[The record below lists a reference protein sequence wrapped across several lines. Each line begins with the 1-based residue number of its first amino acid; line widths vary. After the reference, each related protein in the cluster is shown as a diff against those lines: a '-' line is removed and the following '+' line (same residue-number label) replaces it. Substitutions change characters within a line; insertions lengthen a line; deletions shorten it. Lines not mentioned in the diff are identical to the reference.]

1 MARFTVSNLNDSGTG
16 SLRAAIEALNL
27 SSDPTN
33 AIVFEVAG
41 KVTLASALPAII
53 KPVSID
59 AASAPGYVA
68 NDGPVVTLDFN
79 GMSGLVFAQGAAGSV
94 LVGLALGNAAGH
106 GITLIGSGI
115 TIDKSYVGLAAD
127 GSSLGNAGDGIFI
140 SALSS
145 SNKIGLNESGVAGNV
160 SNVISD
166 NDGHGI
172 SINGGF
178 GNVIVANRIG
188 TNTEGTAAMGNGG
201 NGIRVT
207 DFATNNTIGGTVYVD
222 AATGA
227 VNNPTGTKGTVP
239 AVVVVPPLGNLI
251 SGNGANGILIDNKS
265 EQNVLNG
272 NFVGTTADGLAAIGN
287 VLDGVLIFNAD
298 NNSLIGCTFV
308 DEPFVY
314 YNVLSGNGGN
324 GLRITD
330 SDNVIVQANFFGI
343 GADNASLVGNKANGM
358 LIEGNSQG
366 TQVGGVIP
374 LGNVTGGNAFNG
386 IHITDTASHVTSF
399 NTFAGVFAFQGAAP
413 NGMNGML
420 IDSTGGSQ
428 SVRTSVHSGN
438 MGNGIEISGNARD
451 VLIDPMIAGLNT
463 NGTEKLANG
472 GHGLLIGGTANN
484 ITVGGN
490 LQSVIPQN
498 TFSGNNGYGIAIV
511 DQAHNNHVL
520 GSAIGSSVDR
530 LSGLGNMAGGIL
542 LSTVGQG
549 NLIGGVTTDPINPQA
564 NLISGN
570 LGNGITLA
578 FGLNGQSVIANEF
591 GFDRFGLPTIPNAG
605 QNIAI
610 NATVGNVVRG
620 NIEGTEE
627 SSVYGLQPQ
636 AVYAQIEALYLGF
649 FGRAGD
655 PQGLEY
661 YSQEAVQDLLN
672 GQSLPTIMQAF
683 SQVFATSAE
692 NGAYTAL
699 TEAPLDRSNAEQV
712 SLATSF
718 IDQTYQF
725 LFSRTADTGGFDYWF
740 DQLFS
745 GQLAVADLV
754 YSMATSAQR
763 NDQVV
768 LNNKIE
774 SSLYFDAV
782 MEKASI
788 ETPSLLSMQL
798 AVRGVTTDTTLLSSK
813 LAVNQYAGESTNGA
827 FNTTIFNDGTF
838 ITGVR
843 GEFDGNVVLT
853 GSQAIAGTG
862 NSQALLYKG
871 PILDTTLGTVH
882 YLTPVFAGETVV
894 SSTFYG
900 PNTRVFD
907 SDLGVNQVR
916 AVGSYVAASSEQVK
930 NRGMIYEG
938 SIDGKNGQ
946 WTQIDVPSELA
957 GGKQVWNTILH
968 STMGDL
974 AVGNYDIYNEDG
986 TGNAFIY
993 NLRTGQYTV
1002 FDAAFGGT
1010 DQLTTAYGIWQD
1022 ERGGSRYTIVGGSKH
1037 GVGVNK
1043 AYVAHYDAITEEFSN
1058 IRFYSY
1064 EDRPEAITHFE
1075 GITAVPGGFNLIAT
1089 TDKGASFASITTLPD
1104 GGFSDA
1110 QWTLNN
1116 MPGADI
1122 TTGNSIYQNV
1132 AMGIYNQLDGTLV
1145 NSYAGTIDQ
1154 SFLSTTAG
1162 LLMPV
1167 GAPNFA
1173 YGLTPETSTGSI
1185 VVGSATAN
1193 NVLGGSIGNDVFQGV
1208 QIANR
1213 IDTFFTGGGA
1223 DTIILASGRDVGS
1236 HIGLYASNMTSD
1248 PSQVQPGTAVPS
1260 LRGSI
1265 VDSDDTPQ
1273 LGWWGQGSGKIG
1285 GPASDATTN
1294 AGSGTG
1300 ISSSMSRVYN
1310 FESGTDFLQVDRIN
1324 ISQRAFSDLIRDVT
1338 PGSGPTLGEANFSNL
1353 LNPGDTVT
1361 ITDANVLVFSNT
1373 RTYADASELAGVLAN
1388 DITDISFGSFQ
1399 TNTFNHYIVAYQDNT
1414 GNTRIA
1420 DMNIQSQ
1427 TPFNDTAVHAGKTMA
1442 ISDMVQLVDVSI
1454 DQLFVGNIHFVL

>member
-1 MARFTVSNLNDSGTG
+1 MARFVVSNLNNSGAG

-27 SSDPTN
+27 SSDASN
-33 AIVFEVAG
+33 SIVFEVAG
-41 KVTLASALPAII
+41 RVTLDSALPAIN

-59 AASAPGYVA
+59 ATSAPGYQPG
-68 NDGPVVTLDFN
+68 NGPVVTLDFN
-79 GMSGLVFAQGAAGSV
+79 SMAGLVFAQGAAGSV
-94 LVGLALGNAAGH
+94 LVGLAMGNAVGH
-106 GITLIGSGI
+106 GITLIGGGI

-127 GSSLGNAGDGIFI
+127 GSSLGNTGDGIFI
-140 SALSS
+140 SALSAN
-145 SNKIGLNESGVAGNV
+145 NKIGLNESGVAGIV

-172 SINGGF
+172 SIHGGF

-188 TNTEGTAAMGNGG
+188 TNIEGTAAKGNGG
-201 NGIRVT
+201 NGIWVT

-239 AVVVVPPLGNLI
+239 AVFVVPPLGNLI
-251 SGNGANGILIDNKS
+251 SGNGANGIRIDNKS

-272 NFVGTTADGLAAIGN
+272 NFVGTTADGNSPIGN

-330 SDNVIVQANFFGI
+330 SDNVIVQANFFGV
-343 GADNASLVGNKANGM
+343 GANNANLVGNKANGM
-358 LIEGNSQG
+358 LIDGNSQG
-366 TQVGGVIP
+366 VQVGGVIP
-374 LGNVTGGNAFNG
+374 LGNVTGGNTLNG
-386 IHITDTASHVTSF
+386 IYVTDTVSDFITF
-399 NTFAGVFAFQGAAP
+399 NTFGGLFAFQGAAP
-413 NGMNGML
+413 NGMNGLL
-420 IDSTGGSQ
+420 IDSTGGSNT
-428 SVRTSVHSGN
+428 VRTNVFSGN
-438 MGNGIEISGNARD
+438 LGNGIEISGNARD
-451 VLIDPMIAGLNT
+451 VLIDPNIVGLNT
-463 NGTEKLANG
+463 NGSEKLANG

-490 LQSVIPQN
+490 TQSIIPQN
-498 TFSGNNGYGIAIV
+498 TFSGNKGYGIAIV

-520 GSAIGSSVDR
+520 GSVIGASVTKT
-530 LSGLGNMAGGIL
+530 SGLGNVAGGIL

-549 NLIGGVTTDPINPQA
+549 NLIGGVTTDPDNPQA

-570 LGNGITLA
+570 LGNGVTLA
-578 FGLNGQSVIANEF
+578 FGLNGQSLVANDF
-591 GFDRFGLPTIPNAG
+591 GFDRFGLPVIPNAG
-605 QNIAI
+605 QNIAL
-610 NATVGNVVRG
+610 NATLGNVIRDNKEVAQD
-620 NIEGTEE
+620 NLY
-627 SSVYGLQPQ
+627 YGLQPQ
-636 AVYAQIEALYLGF
+636 AIYTQIEALYVGY

-655 PQGLEY
+655 PQGLQF
-661 YSQEAVQDLLN
+661 YSQAAVKDLLN
-672 GQSLPTIMQAF
+672 GQSLPSIMQSF

-692 NGAYTAL
+692 NGAYAAL
-699 TEAPLDRSNAEQV
+699 TAAPLDRSNAEQV

-718 IDQTYQF
+718 INQTYQF
-725 LFSRTADTGGFDYWF
+725 LFSRTADTGGFDFWF

-745 GQLAVADLV
+745 GRLPVADLV

-768 LNNKIE
+768 LNNKLE

-782 MEKASI
+782 MEKAGI
-788 ETPSLLSMQL
+788 ETPTLLSMQL
-798 AVRGVTTDTTLLSSK
+798 AVRGVTTETTLLSSK
-813 LAVNQYAGESTNGA
+813 LAVNQYAGESTNGV
-827 FNTTIFNDGTF
+827 FNTTIFNEGTF

-853 GSQAIAGTG
+853 GNQVIVGTG
-862 NSQALLYKG
+862 NTQALLYKG
-871 PILDTTLGTVH
+871 PMLDTTLGTVH

-907 SDLGVNQVR
+907 SDLGANQVR
-916 AVGSYVAASSEQVK
+916 AVGSYVAASSGEVRNQ
-930 NRGMIYEG
+930 GMIYEG
-938 SIDGKNGQ
+938 SIDGKNGM
-946 WTQIDVPSELA
+946 WTQINVPSELV

-974 AVGNYDIYNEDG
+974 AVGNYDILNEDG
-986 TGNAFIY
+986 SGNAFIY
-993 NLRTGQYTV
+993 NLRTGKYTV
-1002 FDAAFGGT
+1002 FDEAFGGT

-1022 ERGGSRYTIVGGSKH
+1022 ERGGSRYTIVGGSKA
-1037 GVGVNK
+1037 GVGLNK
-1043 AYVAHYDAITEEFSN
+1043 AFVAHYDAITEEFSN
-1058 IRFYSY
+1058 IRYYSY
-1064 EDRPEAITHFE
+1064 EGRPEAITHFE

-1104 GGFSDA
+1104 GSFSEA

-1116 MPGADI
+1116 MLGADI

-1132 AMGIYNQLDGTLV
+1132 AMGIYNQLDGSPV

-1154 SFLSTTAG
+1154 SFLSATAG
-1162 LLMPV
+1162 LLMPI

-1173 YGLTPETSTGSI
+1173 YGLTAETSTGSI
-1185 VVGSATAN
+1185 VVGSATAG

-1213 IDTFFTGGGA
+1213 ADTFFTGGGA
-1223 DTIILASGRDVGS
+1223 DTIILAAGRGVGS

-1248 PSQVQPGTAVPS
+1248 PSQAQPGTAVPS

-1265 VDSDDTPQ
+1265 VDINDTPQ
-1273 LGWWGQGSGKIG
+1273 LGWWGQGSGKLG
-1285 GPASDATTN
+1285 GPISDAMTN

-1300 ISSSMSRVYN
+1300 VSSSMSRVYN
-1310 FESGTDFLQVDRIN
+1310 FESGTDFVQVDRIN

-1338 PGSGPTLGEANFSNL
+1338 PGSGPTLGAAVFSNL

-1361 ITDANVLVFSNT
+1361 VTDANVLVFSNA
-1373 RTYADASELAGVLAN
+1373 RTYANASELAGVLAN
-1388 DITDISFGSFQ
+1388 DITDVSFGSFQ
-1399 TNTFNHYIVAYQDNT
+1399 SNTFNHYIVAYQDNS
-1414 GNTRIA
+1414 GSTRIA

-1427 TPFNDTAVHAGKTMA
+1427 TPFDNTAVHAGKTMA

-1454 DQLFVGNIHFVL
+1454 DQLYAGNIHFVL

>member
-1 MARFTVSNLNDSGTG
+1 MARFIVSNLNNSGAG

-27 SSDPTN
+27 SSDPSN
-33 AIVFEVAG
+33 SIVFEVAG
-41 KVTLASALPAII
+41 KVSLDNALPTIT

-59 AASAPGYVA
+59 ATSAPGFQA
-68 NDGPVVTLDFN
+68 GNGPVVTLDFN
-79 GMSGLVFAQGAAGSV
+79 GMAGLVLGQGAAGSV

-106 GITLIGSGI
+106 GITLLGSGI

-127 GSSLGNAGDGIFI
+127 GSSLGNTGDGIFI
-140 SALSS
+140 SALSAN
-145 SNKIGLNESGVAGNV
+145 NKIGLNESGVAGNV

-166 NDGHGI
+166 NTGHGI
-172 SINGGF
+172 SIHGGF

-188 TNTEGTAAMGNGG
+188 TNIEGTAAKGNGG
-201 NGIRVT
+201 NGIYVT

-239 AVVVVPPLGNLI
+239 GVFVVPPLGNLI
-251 SGNGANGILIDNKS
+251 SGNGANGIRIDNKS

-272 NFVGTTADGLAAIGN
+272 NFVGTTADGNSPIGN
-287 VLDGVLIFNAD
+287 VLNGVLIFNAD

-314 YNVLSGNGGN
+314 YNVLSGNGAN
-324 GLRITD
+324 GLHITD
-330 SDNVIVQANFFGI
+330 SDNVIVQANFFGV
-343 GADNASLVGNKANGM
+343 GANNASLLGNKANGM
-358 LIEGNSQG
+358 LIDGNSQG
-366 TQVGGVIP
+366 VTVGGVIP
-374 LGNVTGGNAFNG
+374 LGNVTGGNTLNG
-386 IHITDTASHVTSF
+386 IHVSGTASDFTTF
-399 NTFAGVFAFQGAAP
+399 NTFGGLFAFQGAAP
-413 NGMNGML
+413 NGQNGLL

-428 SVRTSVHSGN
+428 TVRTNVFSGN
-438 MGNGIEISGNARD
+438 TGNGIEISGNARD
-451 VLIDPMIAGLNT
+451 VLIDPNIVGLNT
-463 NGTEKLANG
+463 NGSTTMANG
-472 GHGLLIGGTANN
+472 GHGLLIGGSANN

-490 LQSVIPQN
+490 FQSVIPQN
-498 TFSGNNGYGIAIV
+498 TFSGNAGYGIAIV

-520 GSAIGSSVDR
+520 GSVIGASVTKT
-530 LSGLGNMAGGIL
+530 SGLGNAAGGIL

-549 NLIGGVTTDPINPQA
+549 NLIGGVTTDPSNPQA

-570 LGNGITLA
+570 LGNGVTLA
-578 FGLNGQSVIANEF
+578 FGLNGQSVVANEF
-591 GFDRFGLPTIPNAG
+591 GFDRFGVPNIPNAG
-605 QNIAI
+605 QNIAV
-610 NATVGNVVRG
+610 NATVGNVIRG
-620 NIEGTEE
+620 NKEVAEE
-627 SSVYGLQPQ
+627 NSFYGLQPQ
-636 AVYAQIEALYLGF
+636 ALYTQIEALYVGF

-655 PQGLEY
+655 PQGLQFY
-661 YSQEAVQDLLN
+661 AQAGVKDLLN
-672 GQSLPTIMQAF
+672 GQSLPSIMQSF
-683 SQVFATSAE
+683 SQVFATSTE
-692 NGAYTAL
+692 NGPYAAL
-699 TEAPLDRSNAEQV
+699 AAAPLDRGNAEQV

-718 IDQTYQF
+718 INQTYQF

-745 GQLAVADLV
+745 GRLAVADLV
-754 YSMATSAQR
+754 YSVATSAQR

-768 LNNKIE
+768 LNNKLDG
-774 SSLYFDAV
+774 SLYFDAV
-782 MEKASI
+782 MEKAGI
-788 ETPSLLSMQL
+788 ETPTLLSMQL

-827 FNTTIFNDGTF
+827 FNTTIFTEGTF

-853 GSQAIAGTG
+853 GNQVIAGSG
-862 NSQALLYKG
+862 NTQALLYKG
-871 PILDTTLGTVH
+871 PMLDTTLGTVH
-882 YLTPVFAGETVV
+882 YLTPVFEGETVV

-907 SDLGVNQVR
+907 SDLGANQVR
-916 AVGSYVAASSEQVK
+916 AVGSYVAASSGEVRNQ
-930 NRGMIYEG
+930 GMIYEG
-938 SIDGKNGQ
+938 SIDGKNGK
-946 WTQIDVPSELA
+946 WIQIDVPSELV
-957 GGKQVWNTILH
+957 GGKQVWNTLLH

-974 AVGNYDIYNEDG
+974 AVGNYDILNEDG
-986 TGNAFIY
+986 SGNAFIY
-993 NLRTGQYTV
+993 NLRTGKYTV

-1022 ERGGSRYTIVGGSKH
+1022 ERGGSRYTIVGGSKA

-1043 AYVAHYDAITEEFSN
+1043 AFVTHYDSITEEFSN
-1058 IRFYSY
+1058 IRYYSY

-1089 TDKGASFASITTLPD
+1089 TDKGASFASITTLPT

-1116 MPGADI
+1116 MLGADV

-1132 AMGIYNQLDGTLV
+1132 AMGIYTLLDGSPV
-1145 NSYAGTIDQ
+1145 NSYGGTIDQ
-1154 SFLSTTAG
+1154 SFLSATAG

-1185 VVGSATAN
+1185 VVGSATAG

-1213 IDTFFTGGGA
+1213 TDTFFTGGGA
-1223 DTIILASGRDVGS
+1223 DTIILAAGRGVGS

-1248 PSQVQPGTAVPS
+1248 PSQAQPGTAVPS

-1265 VDSDDTPQ
+1265 VDANDTPQ
-1273 LGWWGQGSGKIG
+1273 LGWWGQGSGKLG
-1285 GPASDATTN
+1285 GPVSDAMTN

-1300 ISSSMSRVYN
+1300 VSSSMSRVYN

-1338 PGSGPTLGEANFSNL
+1338 PGSGPTFGAANFSNL

-1361 ITDANVLVFSNT
+1361 VTDANVLVFSNA

-1388 DITDISFGSFQ
+1388 DITDVSFGSFQ
-1399 TNTFNHYIVAYQDNT
+1399 SNTFNHYIVAYQDNS
-1414 GNTRIA
+1414 GSTRIA

-1427 TPFNDTAVHAGKTMA
+1427 TPFDNTAVHAGKTMA

-1454 DQLFVGNIHFVL
+1454 DQLYAGNIHFVL